1 MSVNNG
7 AQFTPQKNP
16 QKTPQRKT
24 LYAISYNWAASLKI
38 IFSPL

>member
-16 QKTPQRKT
+16 QKIPQRKK
-24 LYAISYNWAASLKI
+24 LDAISYNWAASLKI